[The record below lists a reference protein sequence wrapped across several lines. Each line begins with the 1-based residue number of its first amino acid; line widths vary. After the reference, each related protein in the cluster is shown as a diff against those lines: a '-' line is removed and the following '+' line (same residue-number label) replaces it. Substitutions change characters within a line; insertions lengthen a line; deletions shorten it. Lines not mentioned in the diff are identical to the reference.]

1 MHSRLTCDSDWTDPD
16 EQLQE
21 QVQPSL
27 SPPARYGIEREAT
40 YTNYSIDTH
49 TTNSSDCTGMA
60 MANAA
65 TRSGGNPATVY
76 RSTNDGGLWV
86 GGTLSSQEDRG
97 AERDPG
103 GSRADPG
110 LQSTSC
116 PQSIG
121 QPREE
126 VEPRTGSEGQDTQR
140 CEGRQLA
147 NAGDD

>member
-1 MHSRLTCDSDWTDPD
+1 
-16 EQLQE
+16 
-21 QVQPSL
+21 
-27 SPPARYGIEREAT
+27 
-40 YTNYSIDTH
+40 
-49 TTNSSDCTGMA
+49 

-65 TRSGGNPATVY
+65 LEVAVTQPPFY
-76 RSTNDGGLWV
+76 RSTNDGWFAGRWDSFLAR
-86 GGTLSSQEDRG
+86 GPG

-110 LQSTSC
+110 LQSASC
-116 PQSIG
+116 PQSVG

-140 CEGRQLA
+140 RRGRQLV